1 MSTPPTATRRDLT
14 HLLTEED
21 VAKRLGTT
29 VDSVRWMRRKGRV
42 RFIRIAGIAQLTTS
56 DHSFKTLVIDT
67 ADWLE
72 KRLTEA
78 VCRKAN
84 KESIEDFGYGKG
96 YVILAEEFAKFLTS
110 LDALLRRG
118 MHVVLLAHSTVR
130 KFESPDQAGSYDR
143 FELKLSKQVAP
154 LLKEWADLI
163 LFANYVTKVAE
174 NESGKKRGVGGRE
187 RVLFTTH
194 AAAYDAKNRHG
205 LEEKLPF
212 AFDSIARVFG
222 AAPATP
228 PAKSADAPV
237 PEKSTAERLADLF
250 KGREEVIKTFLIAR
264 GQMKA
269 DDDWA
274 SIPAEYVARVLPHSP
289 PHAPLVTQL
298 HCVTHLSSKLR
309 FATVDCRTN
318 HRQCKNRASLFCRA
332 RLESLEAN
340 GACKAFEAQ
349 LRGWA
354 RDAVQLRHE
363 NKKCR

>member
-1 MSTPPTATRRDLT
+1 MTNNAPLALQQGKLTRPQKAVIYGPEGVGKSTLASQFPEPVFLDTEGGT
-14 HLLTEED
+14 HHLD
-21 VAKRLGTT
+21 V
-29 VDSVRWMRRKGRV
+29 V
-42 RFIRIAGIAQLTTS
+42 RFPETSTWDDINAAISQLTTGN
-56 DHSFKTLVIDT
+56 HSFKTLVIDT

-174 NESGKKRGVGGRE
+174 SESGKKRGVGGRE

-212 AFDSIARVFG
+212 AFDAIARVFG
-222 AAPATP
+222 AGPATAMATVS
-228 PAKSADAPV
+228 AKSADASV

-269 DDDWA
+269 DDDWS
-274 SIPAEYVARVLPHSP
+274 SIPAEYVARVLANPG
-289 PHAPLVTQL
+289 
-298 HCVTHLSSKLR
+298 R
-309 FATVDCRTN
+309 FIKEVGEFNAG
-318 HRQCKNRASLFCRA
+318 
-332 RLESLEAN
+332 
-340 GACKAFEAQ
+340 GAK
-349 LRGWA
+349 
-354 RDAVQLRHE
+354 
-363 NKKCR
+363 